1 MFICYFL
8 YILIKSL
15 RNRKLNIEKMSDKV
29 FYLVY
34 GIPGSGKS
42 TYVEKQIKNKF
53 KQLQHFEADMFFYL
67 NESHTYNFDFKRL
80 GSAHSWCKKHF
91 VDAINQELPV
101 CISNTSLTVK
111 ERNFYLKKAKEYKA
125 ALNELESV
133 EIALIAKDIT
143 TYSSDVEIKSERKV
157 SLEDEFDLDLD
168 YDIKN

>member
-8 YILIKSL
+8 YILIKYL

-42 TYVEKQIKNKF
+42 TYVEEQIKNKF

-111 ERNFYLKKAKEYKA
+111 ERNFYLKKAKEYNYKIYVHYCD
-125 ALNELESV
+125 NEFKNIHNVPDEKIQQMKTRLV
-133 EIALIAKDIT
+133 KIT
-143 TYSSDVEIKSERKV
+143 EEEIKN
-157 SLEDEFDLDLD
+157 F
-168 YDIKN
+168 DIKFV